1 MLAHRRSGL
10 ANIISIISSKGG
22 SGKTTVAL
30 NLAVALA
37 EKGNNTLLVDVD
49 PLGAIGLSL
58 ARSDT
63 QWTGIAEYLA
73 DKFPI
78 ENSLVRTKLPCLS
91 ILPRGRLDPLD
102 IACYEEIFFSTKI
115 LSEILSPL
123 ENEFQYI
130 IIDTPS
136 GLGMVTRST
145 MAVSNFVLLPLQ
157 SEPLALR
164 SISQTLRVIN
174 HVREHENA
182 SLQLLGILATMV
194 QLHHDTSFQ
203 VMKVV
208 WESLSSVLETYI
220 PRADVFAVA
229 SEKGLPVAFLG
240 GKYPPEAM
248 RFELLA
254 SEIENII
261 QELGG
266 STGEANER
274 LQRELI

>member
-1 MLAHRRSGL
+1 M
-10 ANIISIISSKGG
+10 ANIISLVSSKGG

-37 EKGNNTLLVDVD
+37 EKGSNTLLVDVD

-58 ARSDT
+58 SQSDT
-63 QWTGIAEYLA
+63 QWTGIAEYIA

-78 ENSLVRTKLPCLS
+78 ENALIRTKLPCLS

-102 IACYEEIFFSTKI
+102 IALYEEVCYSTKI
-115 LSEILSPL
+115 LSEILAPL
-123 ENEFQYI
+123 ENEFRYI

-136 GLGMVTRST
+136 GLGMITRS
-145 MAVSNFVLLPLQ
+145 ALNASNFVLLPLQ
-157 SEPLALR
+157 AEPLALR

-174 HVREHENA
+174 HIKEQENA

-194 QLHHDTSFQ
+194 QLQQETSFQ

-208 WESLSSVLETYI
+208 WESLTSVLETYI
-220 PRADVFAVA
+220 PRADVFYAA
-229 SEKGLPVAFLG
+229 SEKGLPVTFLG
-240 GKYPPEAM
+240 GKYPPEAL

-266 STGEANER
+266 TTGEANER
-274 LQRELI
+274 QQRELI